1 MRAFETEKTEV
12 AEIDRSVYDIKD
24 KVNAAFEVNSGLTTE
39 IVEQISKE
47 KHDPEW
53 MREFRL
59 KALDIYNKASLPNWG
74 PSLEGLDM
82 RNIVTYVRP
91 NTEMRGKW
99 SEVPDDIKNTFE
111 RLGIPKAERASL
123 AGVGAQYDSEVVYH
137 NVKSEVAEQGVVY
150 TDMESALTGP
160 YAEMVRTHFMKLV
173 PPTDHKFAALHGA
186 VWSGGSFVYVP
197 AGVHVEIP
205 LQSYFRLNAKGAG
218 QFEHTL
224 IIVDIPVKVTDAAEG
239 VYTTI
244 PLGILLTQQLIVTV
258 CSADTPVIADFAACR
273 VKGFST
279 RKKMRF
285 VYQLLYRAA
294 TMYQQEL
301 RLIDR
306 RRIAIEKNLSG
317 DLRDSD
323 LMELHGLES
332 TLVYFA
338 TSLRAN
344 ATVLDRL
351 TRYKRLEQYP
361 DDRDLL
367 DDVIVEIRQAIEM
380 TGIYRDDIKG
390 TRELFSSILDNRMN
404 TAMKYLTSI
413 TLLMAVPTV
422 ISGLYGMNVQSDGMP
437 FANTTAGFAIVLGL
451 TLALCVFAA
460 WVLHKKHML

>member
-1 MRAFETEKTEV
+1 MMKIYRTQDKQLTRVDDMSEGAWICLTSPTDEEV
-12 AEIDRSVYDIKD
+12 RRVAATLDIEPTD
-24 KVNAAFEVNSGLTTE
+24 IVAAT
-39 IVEQISKE
+39 
-47 KHDPEW
+47 DPEESA
-53 MREFRL
+53 R
-59 KALDIYNKASLPNWG
+59 I
-74 PSLEGLDM
+74 SLEDG
-82 RNIVTYVRP
+82 
-91 NTEMRGKW
+91 
-99 SEVPDDIKNTFE
+99 
-111 RLGIPKAERASL
+111 
-123 AGVGAQYDSEVVYH
+123 
-137 NVKSEVAEQGVVY
+137 Y
-150 TDMESALTGP
+150 T
-160 YAEMVRTHFMKLV
+160 V
-173 PPTDHKFAALHGA
+173 
-186 VWSGGSFVYVP
+186 
-197 AGVHVEIP
+197 
-205 LQSYFRLNAKGAG
+205 
-218 QFEHTL
+218 
-224 IIVDIPVKVTDAAEG
+224 IIVDIPIKVDGASEG

-244 PLGILLTQQLIVTV
+244 PLGILLTQELIVTV
-258 CSADTPVIADFAACR
+258 CSADTAVVGDFAACR

-306 RRIAIEKNLSG
+306 RRQAIEKNLAG
-317 DLRDSD
+317 ELKDSD
-323 LMELHGLES
+323 LMELHALES

-361 DDRDLL
+361 DDRELL

-380 TGIYRDDIKG
+380 TSIYRDDIKG
-390 TRELFSSILDNRMN
+390 TRELFSSILDNRLN
-404 TAMKYLTSI
+404 NAMKYLTSI

-437 FANTTAGFAIVLGL
+437 FANTTAGFSIVLAL

>member
-1 MRAFETEKTEV
+1 MMKIYRTQDKQLTRVDDMSEGAWICLTNPTDDEV
-12 AEIDRSVYDIKD
+12 RRVAATLDIEPAD
-24 KVNAAFEVNSGLTTE
+24 IVAAT
-39 IVEQISKE
+39 
-47 KHDPEW
+47 DPEESA
-53 MREFRL
+53 R
-59 KALDIYNKASLPNWG
+59 I
-74 PSLEGLDM
+74 SLEDG
-82 RNIVTYVRP
+82 
-91 NTEMRGKW
+91 
-99 SEVPDDIKNTFE
+99 
-111 RLGIPKAERASL
+111 
-123 AGVGAQYDSEVVYH
+123 
-137 NVKSEVAEQGVVY
+137 Y
-150 TDMESALTGP
+150 T
-160 YAEMVRTHFMKLV
+160 V
-173 PPTDHKFAALHGA
+173 
-186 VWSGGSFVYVP
+186 
-197 AGVHVEIP
+197 
-205 LQSYFRLNAKGAG
+205 
-218 QFEHTL
+218 
-224 IIVDIPVKVTDAAEG
+224 IIVDIPVKVDGAGEG
-239 VYTTI
+239 IYTTI
-244 PLGILLTQQLIVTV
+244 PLGILLTQELIVTV
-258 CSADTPVIADFAACR
+258 CSTDTAVIGDFAACR

-306 RRIAIEKNLSG
+306 RRQAIEKNLAGELKDS
-317 DLRDSD
+317 DLMELHGLESTLVYFATSLRANATVLDRLTRYKRLEQLRLIDRRRQAIEKNLAGELKDSD

-361 DDRDLL
+361 DDRELL

-380 TGIYRDDIKG
+380 TSIYRDDIKG
-390 TRELFSSILDNRMN
+390 TRELFSSILDNRLN
-404 TAMKYLTSI
+404 NAMKYLTSI

>member
-1 MRAFETEKTEV
+1 MMKIYRTQDKQLTRVDDMNEGAWICLTNPTDDEV
-12 AEIDRSVYDIKD
+12 RRVAATLDIEPAD
-24 KVNAAFEVNSGLTTE
+24 IVAAT
-39 IVEQISKE
+39 
-47 KHDPEW
+47 DPEESA
-53 MREFRL
+53 R
-59 KALDIYNKASLPNWG
+59 I
-74 PSLEGLDM
+74 SLEDG
-82 RNIVTYVRP
+82 
-91 NTEMRGKW
+91 
-99 SEVPDDIKNTFE
+99 
-111 RLGIPKAERASL
+111 
-123 AGVGAQYDSEVVYH
+123 
-137 NVKSEVAEQGVVY
+137 Y
-150 TDMESALTGP
+150 T
-160 YAEMVRTHFMKLV
+160 V
-173 PPTDHKFAALHGA
+173 
-186 VWSGGSFVYVP
+186 
-197 AGVHVEIP
+197 
-205 LQSYFRLNAKGAG
+205 
-218 QFEHTL
+218 
-224 IIVDIPVKVTDAAEG
+224 IIVDIPVKVDGAGEG
-239 VYTTI
+239 IYT
-244 PLGILLTQQLIVTV
+244 QELIVTV
-258 CSADTPVIADFAACR
+258 CSTDTAVIGDFAACR

-306 RRIAIEKNLSG
+306 RRQAIEKNLAG
-317 DLRDSD
+317 ELKDSD

-361 DDRDLL
+361 DDRELL

-380 TGIYRDDIKG
+380 TSIYRDDIKG
-390 TRELFSSILDNRMN
+390 TRELFSSILDNRLN
-404 TAMKYLTSI
+404 NAMKYLTSI

>member
-1 MRAFETEKTEV
+1 MRKRWLAASYDKDLAAQI
-12 AEIDRSVYDIKD
+12 AEEHSLNPIAALLAVIRGLRDYD
-24 KVNAAFEVNSGLTTE
+24 E
-39 IVEQISKE
+39 IEDFF
-47 KHDPEW
+47 DPEPFFTLDPFDLPDMDKAVGRISRAIDNFECISIFGDFDADGVTSTALLYTYLESKGANVLW
-53 MREFRL
+53 YIPDRLTEGYGLSVGAVERL
-59 KALDIYNKASLPNWG
+59 K
-74 PSLEGLDM
+74 DM
-82 RNIVTYVRP
+82 GT
-91 NTEMRGKW
+91 
-99 SEVPDDIKNTFE
+99 
-111 RLGIPKAERASL
+111 
-123 AGVGAQYDSEVVYH
+123 
-137 NVKSEVAEQGVVY
+137 
-150 TDMESALTGP
+150 
-160 YAEMVRTHFMKLV
+160 
-173 PPTDHKFAALHGA
+173 
-186 VWSGGSFVYVP
+186 
-197 AGVHVEIP
+197 
-205 LQSYFRLNAKGAG
+205 
-218 QFEHTL
+218 
-224 IIVDIPVKVTDAAEG
+224 
-239 VYTTI
+239 
-244 PLGILLTQQLIVTV
+244 QLIVTV
-258 CSADTPVIADFAACR
+258 DNGVSAADATERAYELGMEVVITDHHKVPDVLPHAEAIVDLQRADCSSPFKQLCGAGVAFKLACAMELEDDTAVIGDFAACR

-306 RRIAIEKNLSG
+306 RRQAIEKNLAG
-317 DLRDSD
+317 ELKDSD

-361 DDRDLL
+361 DDRELL

-380 TGIYRDDIKG
+380 TSIYRDDIKG
-390 TRELFSSILDNRMN
+390 TRELFSSILDNRLN
-404 TAMKYLTSI
+404 NAMKYLTSI